1 MINVG
6 IVQGS
11 KDSAKEIIV
20 GYDTVYVHSDIEDVS
35 YTDDR
40 GNLIEMYKYNEVQYG
55 KDEYI
60 ELLSKINK
68 EMELELIDTQMAL
81 CEVYELLI

>member
-1 MINVG
+1 VINVG